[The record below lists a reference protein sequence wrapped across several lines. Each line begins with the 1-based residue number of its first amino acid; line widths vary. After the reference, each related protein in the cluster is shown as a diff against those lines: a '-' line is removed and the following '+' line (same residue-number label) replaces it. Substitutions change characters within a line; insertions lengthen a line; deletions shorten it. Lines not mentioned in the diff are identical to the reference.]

1 MLTNNVIPFTIPLN
15 GSTSEARDIT
25 DFQIGSLEMPAA
37 WDAANLIVLACNTY
51 GGTYKPVYDDGGIK
65 ASIVTDASRMV
76 SLSSNALAL
85 ASLKFIKLMS
95 VSAADN
101 TTAVN
106 QTAAR
111 LINMSVK

>member
-1 MLTNNVIPFTIPLN
+1 MLTDNVSPFTIPNN
-15 GSTSEARDIT
+15 GNLSEARDIT
-25 DFQIGSLEMPAA
+25 DFQICSLEMPAA

-111 LINMSVK
+111 TINMSVK